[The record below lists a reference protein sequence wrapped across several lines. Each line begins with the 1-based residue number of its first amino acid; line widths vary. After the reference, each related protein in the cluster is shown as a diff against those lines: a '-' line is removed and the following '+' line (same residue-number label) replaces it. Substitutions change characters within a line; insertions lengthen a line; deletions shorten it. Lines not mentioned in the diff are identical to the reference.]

1 VQIPCIE
8 RNAIGAVK
16 LSTPRMALDGDGR
29 YRVPL
34 DSVIRT
40 LAQTGVDMKSKYKER
55 AHARTR
61 GERRTS
67 LTRVRLRETSNHP
80 TRIEPRCAAD
90 ESALSSETW

>member
-55 AHARTR
+55 AHGGPAVNVV
-61 GERRTS
+61 
-67 LTRVRLRETSNHP
+67 L
-80 TRIEPRCAAD
+80 C
-90 ESALSSETW
+90 